1 MWPIN
6 IMCDVVNVSTSGYYD
21 SLVSKPSARAQRRDR
36 IRHEVQQVYDEHHG
50 IYGSWKIADVMQQRN
65 DLESACR
72 NTVAAAMR
80 ELDLKSRVCKTFK
93 PTTTQADPSKRP
105 ADNVLQQNFEA
116 DRPNQKWVT
125 DITYID
131 TDTGWVYL
139 AAVMDCFSRKV
150 VGWSI
155 HDSLVTALVS
165 DALHDAIEQR
175 RPNIWNN
182 ELLHHSDRGCQYT
195 SDAYQHTL
203 KTLGI
208 TCSMSRTGCC
218 YDNAAM
224 ERFFWSVKQEWTN
237 HHSYAD
243 LADAR
248 SSLFQYI
255 EMFYNR
261 TRIHQTLGYMTPEQ
275 YETVHAPEMNVA

>member
-1 MWPIN
+1 M
-6 IMCDVVNVSTSGYYD
+6 
-21 SLVSKPSARAQRRDR
+21 
-36 IRHEVQQVYDEHHG
+36 QQVYDEHHG
-50 IYGSWKIADVMQQRN
+50 IYGSWKITDVMQERH

-80 ELDLKSRVCKTFK
+80 ELGLKSRVCRTFK
-93 PTTTQADPSKRP
+93 PTTTQVDPSKRP

-155 HDSLVTALVS
+155 HDSLATQLVT
-165 DALHDAIEQR
+165 DALHDAIERR
-175 RPNIWNN
+175 RPSIWDNA
-182 ELLHHSDRGCQYT
+182 LLHHSDRGCQYT

-224 ERFFWSVKQEWTN
+224 ERLFWSVKQEWSN
-237 HHSYAD
+237 HHSYVD

-248 SSLFQYI
+248 SSIFQYI

-261 TRIHQTLGYMTPEQ
+261 KRIHQTLGYMTPEQ
-275 YETVHAPEMNVA
+275 YEAVHAPEMNVA